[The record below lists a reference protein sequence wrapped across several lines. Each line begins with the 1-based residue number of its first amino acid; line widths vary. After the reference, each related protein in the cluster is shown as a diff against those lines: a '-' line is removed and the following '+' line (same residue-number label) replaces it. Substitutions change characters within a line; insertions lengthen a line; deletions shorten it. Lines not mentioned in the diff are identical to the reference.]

1 MLFSRQE
8 HIRREERTEAGH
20 KSLLLLDMLRKE
32 LGEKKG
38 RKNKRKESDR
48 ERDRKKDR
56 QRDNVNRQKE
66 RQLKTDRGI
75 EA

>member
-1 MLFSRQE
+1 MLFFRQE

-48 ERDRKKDR
+48 ERETYR
-56 QRDNVNRQKE
+56 E
-66 RQLKTDRGI
+66 TM
-75 EA
+75 

>member
-48 ERDRKKDR
+48 KKDR